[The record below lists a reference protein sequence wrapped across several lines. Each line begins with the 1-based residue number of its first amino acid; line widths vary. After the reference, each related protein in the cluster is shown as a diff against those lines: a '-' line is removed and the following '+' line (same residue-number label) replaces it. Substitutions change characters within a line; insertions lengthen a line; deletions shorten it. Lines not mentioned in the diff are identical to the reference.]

1 MWKQHIEAN
10 KIYLQII
17 DDLVINESEGENV
30 KVEEKEKEESK
41 KSWFSVW
48 NK

>member
-1 MWKQHIEAN
+1 MWKRHIEAN
-10 KIYLQII
+10 KVHLQNI
-17 DDLVINESEGENV
+17 DDLIISQSDDMNA
-30 KVEEKEKEESK
+30 KVEEKEESK